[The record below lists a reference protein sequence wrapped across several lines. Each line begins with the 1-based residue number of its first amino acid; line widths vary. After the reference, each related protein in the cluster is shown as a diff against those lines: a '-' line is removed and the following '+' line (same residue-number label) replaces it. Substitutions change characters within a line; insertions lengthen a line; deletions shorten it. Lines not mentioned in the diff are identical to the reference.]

1 MQIPNVNFPQLP
13 KIQTDLV
20 QPATTKETGAAEA
33 VSKTGQ
39 TFQEMLDTLS
49 ATEMNSNNLLQQLAA
64 GEDVD
69 LHQVMIAVEQTDVSF
84 RIALSVR
91 DKLVEAYKEVMRMQI

>member
-1 MQIPNVNFPQLP
+1 MEVSNVRFPNLS

-20 QPATTKETGAAEA
+20 QPEQRQSNPSGA

-39 TFQEMLDTLS
+39 LFQDMLENLS
-49 ATEMNSNNLLQQLAA
+49 QSEMNSDSLLQQLAA

-84 RIALSVR
+84 RVALSIR
-91 DKLVEAYKEVMRMQI
+91 DKLVESYKEIMRMQI